1 MTQFMDDLIKAQ
13 PDSLFI
19 LAGLILIAV
28 GVIGSIKT
36 YIDPGRYGRIAA
48 LGIGTVLVI
57 VGFVLYAKQPASAS
71 TTPATTPASATTTT
85 TPAPAPTTAT
95 PATALIPP
103 AATNSAAAPGAEV
116 DSTVCTFSSGPLAAH
131 THELPRAKPHPVGTP
146 CHDLKGNYGTI
157 VAPSTPLTP

>member
-1 MTQFMDDLIKAQ
+1 MTQFMDDLIKAR

-19 LAGLILIAV
+19 LAGLILIAI

-71 TTPATTPASATTTT
+71 AAPAATPASATTTT
-85 TPAPAPTTAT
+85 ATPAAAT
-95 PATALIPP
+95 PATGLVAP
-103 AATNSAAAPGAEV
+103 AAANAAPAV
-116 DSTVCTFSSGPLAAH
+116 DSTVCTFASGPLAGK
-131 THELPRAKPHPVGTP
+131 THELPRAKPHPVGSP
-146 CHDLKGNYGTI
+146 CHDLKGNYGSI
-157 VAPSTPLTP
+157 VAPTTPLTP

>member
-19 LAGLILIAV
+19 LAGLILIAI

-36 YIDPGRYGRIAA
+36 YIDPGRWGRIAA

-57 VGFVLYAKQPASAS
+57 VGFVLYAKQPASAA
-71 TTPATTPASATTTT
+71 TAPATTPASATTTT
-85 TPAPAPTTAT
+85 TAPAAPTVAT
-95 PATALIPP
+95 PATALVPP
-103 AATNSAAAPGAEV
+103 ASPGANV
-116 DSTVCTFSSGPLAAH
+116 MSTVCTFSSGPLAGK
-131 THELPRAKPHPVGTP
+131 THELPRAKPHPVGSP
-146 CHDLKGNYGTI
+146 CHDLKGDSGSV